1 VFLSQGMFILAYNFR
16 VKITFLPFQK
26 IPWNSRPIKL
36 NVLLTSTDTYFS
48 NLVPL
53 ERLLFTLDGKCYT
66 FMKANN

>member
-1 VFLSQGMFILAYNFR
+1 VLLSQDVFILGYNFR

-26 IPWNSRPIKL
+26 IPWSHAIKL

-53 ERLLFTLDGKCYT
+53 DRLLSTLDGKHHT
-66 FMKANN
+66 FTNTNN